1 MHVGVGAAGRAQD
14 GESKGTLGAALR
26 ERQHVHSCLCRLGI
40 LPFLTFFD
48 SNSANYHP
56 APPHSPHPIACRS
69 PLASA
74 WALWFRPSTTISSPE
89 KLPKGLS
96 ETSISS
102 GARQISL
109 SSPFFRAQV
118 VQLRDVWCFRPRT
131 PTPSTVAGSVS
142 VLRALPRSLLPL
154 PLLRIVFR

>member
-1 MHVGVGAAGRAQD
+1 MGVGAAGCAQH
-14 GESKGTLGAALR
+14 GESNGTLGAALR
-26 ERQHVHSCLCRLGI
+26 EGQHVHSCLCRLGD
-40 LPFLTFFD
+40 LPFLTFLTQI
-48 SNSANYHP
+48 
-56 APPHSPHPIACRS
+56 APTTTLPPPESPPPIACRS

-74 WALWFRPSTTISSPE
+74 WALWFRPSTIISSPE

-109 SSPFFRAQV
+109 SSRFFRARM
-118 VQLRDVWCFRPRT
+118 VQLRDVWCIRPRT
-131 PTPSTVAGSVS
+131 RTPSTVAGSVS

-154 PLLRIVFR
+154 PLLRIVLW